1 VKVLV
6 TGSAGFIGYHLA
18 KALADEGHTV
28 YCVDNGIRGEYDHL
42 YRELIARSSV
52 TDFRWDL
59 TDTSSV
65 AQLPLDVES
74 IFHLAAFNG
83 TQNFY
88 DRPLEVVR
96 CCTLPTLNLLQHYGG
111 GAGHVQ
117 QFIYASSSEV
127 YASTV
132 TRFNWPVPTAEDVPL
147 SIDNIFNPRWSY
159 AASKIHGEVTTV
171 AACRQYKISH
181 VIIRYHNVY
190 GPRMGEKH
198 VIPDFYLRAIRGV
211 FELYGY
217 EDTRAFMYIDDAIRA
232 TLALVKCKEADAQ
245 IINVGG
251 TREISIYDLAKLMMN
266 AMGLDHDITLY
277 PSPNGSVR
285 RRCPDV
291 RKLRQIIGF
300 AESWSLEEGLKAT
313 ARFYTGRRYGAAGVR
328 SVRG

>member
-28 YCVDNGIRGEYDHL
+28 YCVDNGIGGEYDHL

-83 TQNFY
+83 TQSFY
-88 DRPLEVVR
+88 ERPLEVVR

-127 YASTV
+127 YASRSHDLTG
-132 TRFNWPVPTAEDVPL
+132 L
-147 SIDNIFNPRWSY
+147 SQ
-159 AASKIHGEVTTV
+159 
-171 AACRQYKISH
+171 RQKTCH
-181 VIIRYHNVY
+181 
-190 GPRMGEKH
+190 
-198 VIPDFYLRAIRGV
+198 
-211 FELYGY
+211 
-217 EDTRAFMYIDDAIRA
+217 
-232 TLALVKCKEADAQ
+232 
-245 IINVGG
+245 
-251 TREISIYDLAKLMMN
+251 
-266 AMGLDHDITLY
+266 
-277 PSPNGSVR
+277 
-285 RRCPDV
+285 
-291 RKLRQIIGF
+291 
-300 AESWSLEEGLKAT
+300 
-313 ARFYTGRRYGAAGVR
+313 
-328 SVRG
+328 